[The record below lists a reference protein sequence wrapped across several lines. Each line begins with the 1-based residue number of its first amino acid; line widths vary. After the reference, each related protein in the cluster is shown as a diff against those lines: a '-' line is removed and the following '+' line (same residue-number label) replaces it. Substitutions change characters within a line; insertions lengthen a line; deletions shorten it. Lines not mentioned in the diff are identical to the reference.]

1 MTGNMAVGALLGL
14 GLQNLQ
20 AGTTAQADLSCA
32 LEARVLLAHVLG
44 IPRSRITSHPEASCV
59 AAQARD
65 YLALIERRAAGEPLA
80 YLTGHREFWSLD
92 LHVSAAVLVPRPE
105 TELLIERALALGP
118 ATAARVA
125 DLGTGSGAI
134 ALALAG
140 ERPQWQVVATDVSDA
155 ALTVA
160 RGNAATLGLPGIEF
174 RLGSWYAALTPEPF
188 DLLVSNPPYID
199 AGDPALALLQHE
211 PQLALTPG
219 ADGLASLRHLAAGA
233 AAHLRPGGW
242 LLLEHGRDQAASVRD
257 ALVLAGFRH
266 VRSHRDLAGLERM
279 TEGQR

>member
-1 MTGNMAVGALLGL
+1 MTGNLAVGALLSL
-14 GLQNLQ
+14 GVQNLQ
-20 AGTTAQADLSCA
+20 AGTNGQADLNCA
-32 LEARVLLAHVLG
+32 LEAQVLLAHVLG
-44 IPRSRITSHPEASCV
+44 IPRLRITSHPEASC
-59 AAQARD
+59 APGQARD
-65 YLALIERRAAGEPLA
+65 YLALIQRRAAGEPLA

-92 LHVSAAVLVPRPE
+92 LRVSPAVLVPRPE

-140 ERPQWQVVATDVSDA
+140 ERPQWQLVATDVSDA

-160 RGNAATLGLPGIEF
+160 RGNATALGLPGVEF
-174 RLGSWYAALTPEPF
+174 RLGSWYAALAPEPF
-188 DLLVSNPPYID
+188 DLLISNPPYID
-199 AGDPALALLQHE
+199 AGDAALLLLQHE

-233 AAHLRPGGW
+233 AVHLRPGGW

-266 VRSHRDLAGLERM
+266 VRSHRDLAGIERM